1 MKTREEI
8 NNLIEAFRTVTKEI
22 NNAINAEDER
32 DRISIAMLMI
42 PLMPAIDEFLAALKK
57 ETEKENSSSENSVDN
72 FMFQIKSNG
81 PIS

>member
-1 MKTREEI
+1 
-8 NNLIEAFRTVTKEI
+8 
-22 NNAINAEDER
+22 
-32 DRISIAMLMI
+32 MLMI

>member
-1 MKTREEI
+1 MKTQEEI
-8 NNLIEAFRTVTKEI
+8 HNLIEAFRTVTKEI

-42 PLMPAIDEFLAALKK
+42 PLMPAIDEFLAVLKK
-57 ETEKENSSSENSVDN
+57 ETKKENSSSENSVDN

>member
-1 MKTREEI
+1 MKTQEEI
-8 NNLIEAFRTVTKEI
+8 HNLIEAFRTVTNEI

-42 PLMPAIDEFLAALKK
+42 PLMPAIDEFLAVLKK
-57 ETEKENSSSENSVDN
+57 ETEKEDSSSKNSVDN

>member
-1 MKTREEI
+1 MKTQEEI
-8 NNLIEAFRTVTKEI
+8 HNLIEAFRTVTKEI

-42 PLMPAIDEFLAALKK
+42 PLMPAIDEFLAVLKK

-72 FMFQIKSNG
+72 FTCQIKFNG
-81 PIS
+81 PVS

>member
-1 MKTREEI
+1 MKTQEEI
-8 NNLIEAFRTVTKEI
+8 HNLIEAFRIETKEI

-42 PLMPAIDEFLAALKK
+42 PLMPAIDEFLAVLKK
-57 ETEKENSSSENSVDN
+57 ETERENSSSENSVDN

>member
-1 MKTREEI
+1 MKTQEEI
-8 NNLIEAFRTVTKEI
+8 HNLIEAFRTVTKEI

-42 PLMPAIDEFLAALKK
+42 PLMPAIDEFLAVLKK
-57 ETEKENSSSENSVDN
+57 ETEKENSSSENSIDN

-81 PIS
+81 PVS